1 LAPRQ
6 PINKDTTMSEPSPI
20 DKLVE
25 AYNRMMERVKT
36 RLEELEQ
43 AEKEALPRLKHSV
56 EHAMEKAVE
65 LEELSK
71 KEAHLIGTYLKRD
84 LQDAGH
90 YLANTGKELN
100 DWLRFDAELVEDRLL
115 DWFRSAADKTSL
127 EMLELQETLEEESH
141 YQTGEITGP
150 GTLQCD
156 SCGERLAFHATAT
169 IPACPQCKATTFSR
183 VIDEVLT
190 DT

>member
-1 LAPRQ
+1 
-6 PINKDTTMSEPSPI
+6 MSEPSNI

-43 AEKEALPRLKHSV
+43 AEKEALPRLKHSI
-56 EHAMEKAVE
+56 EHAVEKAVE

-100 DWLRFDAELVEDRLL
+100 DWLRFDTELVEDRLL

-156 SCGERLAFHATAT
+156 TCGERLAFHTTAT
-169 IPACPQCKATTFSR
+169 IPGCPKCKATTFSR
-183 VIDEVLT
+183 LPEEG
-190 DT
+190 